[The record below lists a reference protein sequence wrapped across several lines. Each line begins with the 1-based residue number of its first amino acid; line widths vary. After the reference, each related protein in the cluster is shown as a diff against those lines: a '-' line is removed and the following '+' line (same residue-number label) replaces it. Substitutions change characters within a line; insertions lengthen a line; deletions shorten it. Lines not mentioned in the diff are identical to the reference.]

1 MDLQSY
7 LCMLGRRWW
16 ALAAGLVIGLV
27 LGYLAFSFLG
37 LLPVYSATSTV
48 LVTDTG
54 STASSDPYGAL
65 VLTYAELARQDAVTQ
80 AVAKAL
86 GLPISARE
94 VARFTEVHVIPETRL
109 MEITVTHRDPQ
120 IAAAVAN
127 EVARQLA
134 DQPWVR
140 AYRLQIVSPAV
151 LPDLPNLAP
160 YVNVLLAGMLG
171 LFLVAGLVFLREYL
185 ADTAHGASMVA
196 SRLAVPVLGTFSR
209 KTDVVQAIWP
219 LVELCKHLG
228 EEEHRRLLIT
238 SPALG
243 EGKSTLAQMLA
254 TAWTRAGYTAI
265 LVDAHVQ
272 RPILHERLGCPNDVG
287 LTDWLALPD
296 KPIATC
302 QLSDGLALLPSG
314 SAPTDPIVALA
325 APQWPAVL
333 AALDQQADMVII
345 DGPPVLPAAEIAI
358 LAPQVDGILM
368 VLCAGRTKLSAASEA
383 LEALD
388 LVDGPILG
396 LVLNGGKEYGK

>member
-7 LCMLGRRWW
+7 LHMLVRRWW
-16 ALAAGLVIGLV
+16 ALTAGLIAGLV
-27 LGYLAFSFLG
+27 LGYLAFNFLG
-37 LLPVYSATSTV
+37 FLPVHSATVTV

-80 AVAKAL
+80 AVVKAL

-94 VARFTEVHVIPETRL
+94 VARSTEVHVIPETRL

-151 LPDLPNLAP
+151 PPALPNLAP
-160 YVNVLLAGMLG
+160 YINVLLAGMLG
-171 LFLVAGLVFLREYL
+171 LFLVAGLVFLSEYL
-185 ADTAHGASMVA
+185 ADTARGASMVA
-196 SRLAVPVLGTFSR
+196 SRLALPVLGTFSR
-209 KTDVVQAIWP
+209 RTDVVQQAIWP
-219 LVELCKHLG
+219 LVELCARLG
-228 EEEHRRLLIT
+228 EEGHRRLLIT
-238 SPALG
+238 SPALS
-243 EGKSTLAQMLA
+243 EGKSTLAQLLA
-254 TAWTRAGYTAI
+254 TAWTRAGHTAV

-287 LTDWLALPD
+287 LTDWLALSD

-302 QLSDGLALLPSG
+302 QLSDSLALLPSG

-345 DGPPVLPAAEIAI
+345 DGPPVLPAAEIAL
-358 LAPQVDGILM
+358 LAPKVDGILM
-368 VLCAGRTKLSAASEA
+368 VLCAGKTKLSAASEA
-383 LEALD
+383 LEALG

-396 LVLNGGKEYGK
+396 LVLNGG